1 MSLLNYNDLKTTVAN
16 YLGRSDLTAQIPTFI
31 TLAETRL
38 GRQLRLRQML
48 KVVTTQ
54 TTGGDGTVGLP
65 SDFLTVRDFYVDVNP
80 RQPLTYLSP
89 SAFTR
94 DARPH
99 ESGKPI
105 FYTQR
110 GLEFEL
116 APKPDTTYPIVLLYY
131 AKPTVLSDSNQSN
144 VFMANCPDALLY
156 GALLEAEPYL
166 MNDARL
172 AVWTQL
178 YSSAV
183 ASLAESDNS
192 SEYAGVP
199 LTMSVT
205 AR

>member
-1 MSLLNYNDLKTTVAN
+1 MSLLNYSDLKTTVAN

-38 GRQLRLRQML
+38 ARQLRLRQML

-116 APKPDTTYPIVLLYY
+116 APKPDTNYTVVLLYY
-131 AKPTVLSDSNQSN
+131 AKPDAMSDSNPSN

-156 GALLEAEPYL
+156 GTLLEAEPYL

-178 YSSAV
+178 YANAV
-183 ASLAESDNS
+183 SSLAESDNS

>member
-1 MSLLNYNDLKTTVAN
+1 MSLLNYSDLKTTVAN

-38 GRQLRLRQML
+38 ARQLRLRQML
-48 KVVTTQ
+48 KVVSSS
-54 TTGGDGTVGLP
+54 TTGGDNTVGLP
-65 SDFLTVRDFYVDVNP
+65 SDFLTVRDFYVDTSP
-80 RQPLTYLSP
+80 RQPLSYLSP

-116 APKPDTTYPIVLLYY
+116 APNPDTTYTLIMLYY
-131 AKPTVLSDSNQSN
+131 AKPPVLSNANQSN

-156 GALLEAEPYL
+156 GALIEAEPYL

-172 AVWTQL
+172 EVWTQL

-183 ASLAESDNS
+183 SSLSESDNS

-199 LTMSVT
+199 LSMSVT